1 MLLAAIPLV
10 ALCLSQASGFGYGG
24 MGYGGHGK
32 YGLGYG
38 MGYGGL
44 GYGMLGYGMLGFGL
58 WGWPGAYQQNFGRML
73 ANAQMFKRNMHYD
86 PFSMPV
92 MNPYQT
98 IGDYAGFADQL
109 KAATGDAE
117 RPYKNVEFGAGSES
131 SPKSRKR
138 RSHRVKS
145 GYHIRRLP
153 SVRPWNM
160 MGNNYPG
167 FAYNP
172 YYSYSKSAYYNHLNK
187 MLRRSYYNKRG
198 PSKYD
203 PAKKTERKK
212 RSLGFGSGY
221 GLGSGYYMRRLPS
234 KRPWNMFGYNYPG
247 FAYNPYYSYSKAAYY
262 NYLNR
267 MMAKSFYNKHGP
279 RKYQPTEDEDP

>member
-1 MLLAAIPLV
+1 MGRVSSGSSCKHVARCGLV
-10 ALCLSQASGFGYGG
+10 GGSLPFTGIRLWIWRYGLRRLWEIWIRLRHG
-24 MGYGGHGK
+24 IWRTWLRKVWYGHGLRK
-32 YGLGYG
+32 YG
-38 MGYGGL
+38 MGYGG
-44 GYGMLGYGMLGFGL
+44 LGYGMLGFGL
-58 WGWPGAYQQNFGRML
+58 WGWPGAYGRML

-160 MGNNYPG
+160 MG
-167 FAYNP
+167 
-172 YYSYSKSAYYNHLNK
+172 
-187 MLRRSYYNKRG
+187 
-198 PSKYD
+198 
-203 PAKKTERKK
+203 
-212 RSLGFGSGY
+212 
-221 GLGSGYYMRRLPS
+221 
-234 KRPWNMFGYNYPG
+234 YNYPG

-262 NYLNR
+262 NFLNR
-267 MMAKSFYNKHGP
+267 MLSKSFYNKHGP
-279 RKYQPTEDEDP
+279 RK